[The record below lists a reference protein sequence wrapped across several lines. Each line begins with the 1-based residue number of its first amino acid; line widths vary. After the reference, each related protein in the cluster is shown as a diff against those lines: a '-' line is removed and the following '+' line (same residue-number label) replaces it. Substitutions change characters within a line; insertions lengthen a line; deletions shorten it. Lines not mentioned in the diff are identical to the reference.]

1 MFAGVNPRRPS
12 FVYGGSGAQ
21 SYCNTSVDQFR
32 MNIQRFLNS
41 LAMKGRKRAG
51 LIAFCTMYLASAV
64 SGIAQETGRSS
75 GRNMLW
81 RVQSGDRSLYILGS
95 VHMLPE
101 SAYPLDPVI
110 EKTFNEAEKVV
121 FELNLDSVAN
131 MSGAMSLLKRGTY
144 QNGRTLE
151 KSISKETFE
160 ALKTRL
166 KETGIPLAMVSRF
179 EPWMVAMLLTAT
191 DMRGSGYSD
200 AHGIDMYFHGKARET
215 GKEVKG
221 LETLDFQVDLF
232 DNLPEEAQEAF
243 LKQTLE
249 MSSAGDSGMLD
260 SMVAAWKSGDV
271 ERLEKIAATSMTDT
285 SELSRNLLQK
295 RNLNWIPEI
304 EKFIASES
312 KYFVIV
318 GALHLVG
325 ESGVIELLR
334 RKGYEVEQL

>member
-1 MFAGVNPRRPS
+1 
-12 FVYGGSGAQ
+12 
-21 SYCNTSVDQFR
+21 
-32 MNIQRFLNS
+32 MNIHRFLNS
-41 LAMKGRKRAG
+41 LLPRGRKKAG

-64 SGIAQETGRSS
+64 AGMAQEANSAS

-81 RVQSGDRSLYILGS
+81 RVERDGKRVYILGS

-101 SAYPLDPVI
+101 SAYPLDPAI
-110 EKTFNEAEKVV
+110 EKAFDESEKIV

-131 MSGAMSLLKRGTY
+131 ISGAMSLLKRGTY

-151 KSISKETFE
+151 KSISKETF
-160 ALKTRL
+160 ALVQERL
-166 KETGIPLAMVSRF
+166 KATGIPPAMVSRF

-200 AHGIDMYFHGKARET
+200 AHGIDMYFHGKAREA

-249 MSSAGDSGMLD
+249 MSSSGDKGTLD
-260 SMVAAWKSGDV
+260 SMVAAWKVGDV
-271 ERLEKIAATSMTDT
+271 TALEKIAGASMTDT
-285 SELSRNLLQK
+285 SDLSQSLLQK
-295 RNLNWIPEI
+295 RNRNWIPEI
-304 EKFIASES
+304 EKFLNSDS
-312 KYFVIV
+312 QHLVIV

-325 ESGVIELLR
+325 EAGVIELLR
-334 RKGYEVEQL
+334 KKGYEVEQL